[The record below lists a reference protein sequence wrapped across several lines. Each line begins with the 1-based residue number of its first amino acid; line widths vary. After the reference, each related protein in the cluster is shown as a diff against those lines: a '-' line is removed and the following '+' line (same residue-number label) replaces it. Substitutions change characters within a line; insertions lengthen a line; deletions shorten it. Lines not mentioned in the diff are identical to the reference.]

1 MKILYI
7 YRHPDMGYSIGK
19 VFRPIEEEM
28 KKHAEVDS
36 IYLPVP
42 NYSLKGLWKN
52 IRYALKHCKKNK
64 YDVIH
69 ITGTEHYLLPFLQN
83 KKTVITV
90 HDLGFY
96 ANNKLNSRNILK
108 YFLWI
113 KTLPLA
119 SHVTFISEKSK
130 NEALGLVKLKK
141 EKFSIVMNPV
151 GMEYVH
157 YPKLINKQCPTIL
170 HIGTNSHKNIDTT
183 AIALKGFP
191 CKLRIVGKL
200 SEKQK
205 HLLNINN
212 INYENV
218 FNLTD
223 EKILQEYINCD
234 IVNFPS
240 LHEGFGMPI
249 IEGQSIGRPVLTSNL
264 SPMKEVAADAA
275 VLVNP
280 TCPASIRKG
289 YETLLKDSEEYI
301 QKGLVN
307 IKRFSLPQIT
317 KGYLE
322 VYNKSLL

>member
-1 MKILYI
+1 
-7 YRHPDMGYSIGK
+7 MGYSIGK

-28 KKHAEVDS
+28 KKYANVDS

-42 NYSLKGLWKN
+42 NYSPKGLWKN
-52 IRYALKHCKKNK
+52 IRYAQKCCRKKQ
-64 YDVIH
+64 YDIIH
-69 ITGTEHYLLPFLQN
+69 ITGTEHYLLPFLRN
-83 KKTVITV
+83 KKTILTI
-90 HDLGFY
+90 HDLGFFT
-96 ANNKLNSRNILK
+96 NNKLNISNILK
-108 YFLWI
+108 YLLWI

-141 EKFSIVMNPV
+141 YKYSIIMNPI
-151 GMEYVH
+151 GIEYVH
-157 YPKLINKQCPTIL
+157 YPKSINKQYPTIL

-183 AIALKGFP
+183 ATALKGLP

-200 SEKQK
+200 SENQK
-205 HLLNINN
+205 YILNANSIS
-212 INYENV
+212 YENV

-223 EKILQEYINCD
+223 EEILQEYINCD

-275 VLVNP
+275 VLIDP
-280 TCPASIRKG
+280 TCPESIRKG
-289 YETLLKDSEEYI
+289 HETLLQDSEEYI

-307 IKRFSLPQIT
+307 IKRFALSQIT
-317 KGYLE
+317 KEYLE
-322 VYNKSLL
+322 VYNRILL